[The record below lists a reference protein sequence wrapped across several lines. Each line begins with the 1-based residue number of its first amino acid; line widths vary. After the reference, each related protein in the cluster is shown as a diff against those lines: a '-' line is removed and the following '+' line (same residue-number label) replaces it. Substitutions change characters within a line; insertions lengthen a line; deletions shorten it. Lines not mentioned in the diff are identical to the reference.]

1 MRTTSNKAETDKLII
16 PGIGTELNG
25 TIEINGKRETSVSFS
40 GEQDHCCVAMVDIVN
55 STKISASLSSEKLC
69 KYYSMFLNSMA
80 AIARQYE
87 AKVVKNIGD
96 SILFYFP
103 KSCHSEKQ
111 ICLHASLECCLA
123 ITEIHDLLNK
133 KLVEQNLPRLD
144 YRVSADYGPI
154 MIAKSDLLQA
164 EDIFGLSVNMCSK
177 INHYAQKNSVIIGGD
192 LYELV
197 KKLPEYKF
205 KTVEAFDIGLKNKYP
220 SFQLARKKSTC
231 SELVQKVKEIEKIH
245 SEQVNVKSKVTAM
258 AIEAALRKIGLPEY
272 EIVTTRLATDYHSY
286 LFDCFTNPHCLKNVL
301 MDIYGKAYTA
311 VIDKIYEEIDPDT
324 MPQEEKE
331 QFLTI
336 LRS

>member
-1 MRTTSNKAETDKLII
+1 MRTTTNRAITGKLII

-25 TIEINGKRETSVSFS
+25 SIEINGKRENSVSFS

-55 STKISASLSSEKLC
+55 STRISASLSNEKFC
-69 KYYSMFLNSMA
+69 QYYSMFLNTMIA
-80 AIARQYE
+80 VARQYE
-87 AKVVKNIGD
+87 AKVVKNVGD

-103 KSCHSEKQ
+103 KSCQSEKQ
-111 ICLHASLECCLA
+111 ICIHASLECCLA

-154 MIAKSDLLQA
+154 MIAKSDLLQS
-164 EDIFGLSVNMCSK
+164 EDIFGSSVNMCSK
-177 INHYAQKNSVIIGGD
+177 INHFAQKNSVIIGGD

-205 KTVEAFDIGLKNKYP
+205 RTVEAFDIGLKNKYP
-220 SFQLARKKSTC
+220 SFQLERKKSTC
-231 SELVQKVKEIEKIH
+231 SELVQKVKEIEKIN
-245 SEQVNVKSKVTAM
+245 SEQLNLHSRVTAM
-258 AIEAALRKIGLPEY
+258 AIETALRKIGTPEY
-272 EIVTTRLATDYHSY
+272 EIVKTRLATDYHSY
-286 LFDCFTNPHCLKNVL
+286 LFDCFSNPHCLKNVL
-301 MDIYGKAYTA
+301 MDIYGNAYTA
-311 VIDKIYEEIDPDT
+311 VIDKIYEEIDPNSI
-324 MPQEEKE
+324 PQEEKE